1 MRTIHR
7 RIKRATA
14 TRKGKIIG
22 LSILLVFMVAIAGAI
37 FYWNINRKQILR
49 TTLEDTIR
57 TKSDG
62 LYSIKYDSLNLDEVA
77 GNLRV
82 TNLQLVY
89 DSMEYLDQV
98 AKNNPPPTLL
108 KIIIPEIIVTGVK
121 TPRALLNKEILGK
134 KLLISNPVIDIIYTN
149 AGKDSARNIPT
160 REVYKQILGDLNQI
174 QVDTVEISGA
184 QISTSNIKTTKKN
197 IDISNVFIRL
207 INVNIDEKT
216 GTDSSQLLFARELYF
231 TCGKLFWP
239 SKDKLYNYSV
249 DGITLNSATKEITVK
264 QLRMDPI
271 LNEEAFV
278 KNLPAQDDRFDI
290 SISNIRIRNTD
301 FYKLFNEN
309 IVADSITAG
318 NASFKIYR
326 DQTKK
331 RLVKNKLGT
340 YPHQKLDNIPVSFKV
355 KKLILSN
362 TYIEY
367 KEKSK
372 ITSMPGKLRFHNT
385 YAVISNLTN
394 NTDAVRA
401 NNVMTTSISSQ
412 FLNKTPIKVVWR
424 FYLQNPKG
432 RFDLKGNLGSIAAAD
447 INTITQPLGPARLE
461 KGRIH
466 SLDFDLKGSDYQ
478 VDGTVKLLYEDLKV
492 SLLELEK
499 DSRKLDKKN
508 LESMAAN
515 FIIKNE
521 NPKKNEDPRIATV
534 HFDRDVNRSI
544 FHLVWKSIFTGI
556 RETVGIKK

>member
-22 LSILLVFMVAIAGAI
+22 LSILLVFMVASAGAI

-290 SISNIRIRNTD
+290 SISDIRIRNTD